1 MHLSACRVYYVVF
14 LTQQQAISIEEA
26 FSCMCANVLCM
37 PTRVVE
43 EEKIPL
49 SISLSSSSTRRELV
63 WLSIVSL
70 LCSVCSLR
78 LYVVRFSLFFLST
91 KKLKKWT
98 AFLMPSAS
106 SSYSPSFLCVMLGLN
121 DFPTVLLDLRL
132 FLVVV

>member
-1 MHLSACRVYYVVF
+1 
-14 LTQQQAISIEEA
+14 
-26 FSCMCANVLCM
+26 MCNANVLCM
-37 PTRVVE
+37 PTRVVEE

-78 LYVVRFSLFFLST
+78 FYVVRFSLFLST